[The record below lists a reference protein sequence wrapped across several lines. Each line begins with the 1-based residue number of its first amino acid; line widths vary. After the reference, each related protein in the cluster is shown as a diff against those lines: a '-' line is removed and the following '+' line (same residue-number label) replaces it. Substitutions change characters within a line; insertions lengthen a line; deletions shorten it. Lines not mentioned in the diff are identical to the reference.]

1 MRILPMRIV
10 LILALFS
17 LSFIA
22 FADDAFALRVSMKRI
37 IFDGKKRSEII
48 TIINNTGEEQTYRLG
63 WKKYIMSEGNQLHAL
78 KDDDEKEK
86 AVLWADGMIR
96 FAPRRVTVPA
106 GGSQQVRLFL
116 RRPADIQEAEYRA
129 HLWIVTETKPE
140 KFKQDDSDKQ
150 SSVRVKVQPAISLPV
165 FVRHGNLDLSMEL
178 GDLALKRVEEGLDVS
193 FTLHREGGKSS
204 YGDFEF
210 ICTDSDVVLKQIR
223 GVAVYTE
230 VAKRFFNYRIPLTEE
245 TTPSCNSMD
254 IVYKADP
261 SGNTEKT
268 AAILA
273 RASASV
279 Q

>member
-1 MRILPMRIV
+1 MRTLPLKIL
-10 LILALFS
+10 LIIACFS
-17 LSFIA
+17 MSFIT
-22 FADDAFALRVSMKRI
+22 FVEDASALRVSMKRI

-48 TIINNTGEEQTYRLG
+48 TIINNTGTEQTYRLG
-63 WKKYIMSEGNQLHAL
+63 WKKYVMSEGNQLYAI
-78 KDDDEKEK
+78 KDNDEKES

-96 FAPRRVTVPA
+96 FAPRRVTVPP

-140 KFKQDDSDKQ
+140 QFQEDGNTKQ

-165 FVRHGNLDLSMEL
+165 FVRHGELDLSMQM
-178 GDLALKRVEEGLDVS
+178 DSVSMKRVNEGLDVS
-193 FTLHREGGKSS
+193 FTLHREGGRSS

-210 ICTDSDVVLKQIR
+210 VCTDSNVVLKQIR

-230 VAKRFFNYRIPLTEE
+230 VAKRFFNYRIPFSEE
-245 TTPSCNSMD
+245 TVSSCNNVD
-254 IVYKADP
+254 IIYKADP
-261 SGNTEKT
+261 NSTSENRGS
-268 AAILA
+268 ILA
-273 RASASV
+273 RVSGSV